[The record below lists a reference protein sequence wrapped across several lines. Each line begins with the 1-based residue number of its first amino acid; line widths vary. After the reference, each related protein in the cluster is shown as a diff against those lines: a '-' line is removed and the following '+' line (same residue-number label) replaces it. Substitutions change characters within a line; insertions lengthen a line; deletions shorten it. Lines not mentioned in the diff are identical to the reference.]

1 MASAPVAVEGAS
13 VWRGADT
20 DYRAAGLHV
29 LSRADVAELDA
40 ALAHFKALGP
50 VDLPAITPSMFP
62 LDALGA
68 TLRALGDRLRDGPGF
83 LLLRG
88 LKRERY
94 ALDDLAHVYVGLGVH
109 LGRLLPQSYHG
120 ELLGHVIDVSDIED
134 DARGYHAG
142 GAQNMHTDTCDIVSL
157 MCVQAAKAGGASRI
171 VSAGAVHNRILETR
185 PELLE
190 PLYDDIVC
198 RRWKLDAE
206 LGSGVH
212 VKKVVFFSRA
222 TGRLTCNLSG
232 SYPRR
237 AVEQGDAVLTPLQ
250 REAMAEVERLA
261 RSPEFYLDMTIEE
274 GDIQFLNNRVVLHGR
289 TGFEDWPE
297 VARRRHLMRL
307 WLEVPGWP
315 AMPENQGMHSAA
327 DHRGWL
333 KQRTPFMEVPSRYLA
348 AMTKRKEEAA
358 A

>member
-1 MASAPVAVEGAS
+1 VEGAS
-13 VWRGADT
+13 VWRGAES
-20 DYRAAGLHV
+20 DYRDAGLHE
-29 LSRADVAELDA
+29 LSAADLAEIDG
-40 ALAHFKALGP
+40 ALAHFNALGP
-50 VDLPAITPSMFP
+50 VDLPAITPAMFP
-62 LDALGA
+62 LGALGA
-68 TLRALGDRLRDGPGF
+68 TLRTLGDRLRDGPGF

-88 LKRERY
+88 LQRERY
-94 ALDDLAHVYVGLGVH
+94 ALDDLARIYVGLGVH

-120 ELLGHVIDVSDIED
+120 ELLGHVIDVSDIEV

-157 MCVQAAKAGGASRI
+157 LCIRAARSGGASRI
-171 VSAGAVHNRILETR
+171 VSADAVHNRMLETH
-185 PELLE
+185 PELLAA
-190 PLYDDIVC
+190 LYDDIVC

-212 VKKVVFFSRA
+212 VKQVVFFSRA

-232 SYPRR
+232 AYPRR
-237 AVEQGDAVLTPLQ
+237 AVEFGDWAMPPLL
-250 REAMAEVERLA
+250 EAALAELQRLA
-261 RSPEFYLDMTIEE
+261 RSPEFYLDMTIGE
-274 GDIQFLNNRVVLHGR
+274 GDIQFLNNRVILHGR
-289 TGFEDWPE
+289 TGFEDWSE

-307 WLEVPGWP
+307 WLEIPSWP

-348 AMTKRKEEAA
+348 AMAKRKDELVA
-358 A
+358 